1 MAVTTT
7 ETARVVISD
16 ALRKLNV
23 VAYDESM
30 DADQASNG
38 ARALNRMLKSWQNR
52 GLNLWGVTA
61 MSVAATTAASYTLTL
76 RPLEILN
83 IRYKNGTNELPMW
96 QMTREEYD
104 DLPNKSSTGTPTTFY
119 FNRQR
124 ETATIT
130 VWPVL
135 AVTGTATFEIS
146 YQREFED
153 VDLDTAPDVPGEYW
167 EAMVYGLAARLA
179 DDYSVDGRTVT
190 ARAEEELR
198 LALAFDREGSLYFHG
213 DR

>member
-1 MAVTTT
+1 MW
-7 ETARVVISD
+7 
-16 ALRKLNV
+16 
-23 VAYDESM
+23 
-30 DADQASNG
+30 G
-38 ARALNRMLKSWQNR
+38 WQNR

-61 MSVAATTAASYTLTL
+61 MSVAATTAASYTLTP
-76 RPLEILN
+76 RPLEILG
-83 IRYKNGTNELPMW
+83 IRYKNGVNELPMW
-96 QMTREEYD
+96 QMTRQEYD